1 VARLVVDASVVIAV
15 SVDAAGIGPLEAHEL
30 IAPPIMQ
37 SEALSG
43 LHEMRYRGEI
53 SDNLAQQA
61 LGRVSHLPV
70 TVMQDIDL
78 WSRAWQVS
86 ELMGWAKT
94 YDAEYVAL
102 AQLTDC
108 PLLTIDARL
117 ARGAARLVRIVT
129 PEEAIAL

>member
-1 VARLVVDASVVIAV
+1 MVIAV

-53 SDNLAQQA
+53 SDNLAKKA
-61 LGRVSHLPV
+61 LARVSDLPV
-70 TVMQDIDL
+70 TVIRHLDL

-86 ELMGWAKT
+86 DLLGWAKT

-129 PEEAIAL
+129 PEEVIEL

>member
-1 VARLVVDASVVIAV
+1 MARLVVDASVVIAV
-15 SVDAAGIGPLEAHEL
+15 SVDAAGIGPLQAHEL

-53 SDNLAQQA
+53 SDSLALKA
-61 LGRVSHLPV
+61 LGRLSHLPV
-70 TVMQDIDL
+70 AVIQDIDL

-86 ELMGWAKT
+86 ELLGWAKT

-102 AQLTDC
+102 AQLTEC